1 MDAYRP
7 GKKQSEMDVS
17 GIPPQQLQAK
27 IHKDKHLNINMTA
40 EQVYN
45 WSRALVSPRV
55 KFND

>member
-1 MDAYRP
+1 
-7 GKKQSEMDVS
+7 MDVS